1 MDADLSCCPDIQHN
15 DVHYIQT
22 LPLTSF
28 IYLLRLTKWTG
39 SSGDRTI
46 PQSLPS
52 LQVRLALE
60 IIFEGV
66 QGASDVG
73 TVQATSAA
81 GDVLRIADMLTLT
94 HQPAAGS
101 GSSASLILEWEGG
114 PMGDMLADAITA
126 VILQVSATHDPS

>member
-1 MDADLSCCPDIQHN
+1 MDWSLWGQSACPK
-15 DVHYIQT
+15 
-22 LPLTSF
+22 PES
-28 IYLLRLTKWTG
+28 
-39 SSGDRTI
+39 
-46 PQSLPS
+46 S

-94 HQPAAGS
+94 HQPAAGPV
-101 GSSASLILEWEGG
+101 SSASLILEWEGG

-126 VILQVSATHDPS
+126 VILQVFAPATCLDAGTSGCT

>member
-1 MDADLSCCPDIQHN
+1 M
-15 DVHYIQT
+15 
-22 LPLTSF
+22 
-28 IYLLRLTKWTG
+28 
-39 SSGDRTI
+39 
-46 PQSLPS
+46 
-52 LQVRLALE
+52 RLALE

-94 HQPAAGS
+94 HQPAPGPGS
-101 GSSASLILEWEGG
+101 NASLTLEWEGG

-126 VILQVSATHDPS
+126 VILQVLTPTTSFDAGASAAHDMSAESSCRLPAPRTCWNCMLLCV